1 MVIAVIDSSEC
12 VVGFAGWR
20 ISPIPHGLS
29 MAAFAAIVKKA
40 DRPQPT
46 RLCSSS
52 GPDIAYQMANSAY
65 FVLVLGVFCA
75 GCDIPAIEPGS
86 SLVGTNRIPSAAILS
101 REVIYIAWDED
112 NSDDHLLSYELR
124 PDDTL
129 KIVHSRYGEGDALR
143 ETISERNVR
152 VSPEIA
158 RRARAM
164 IWRVRPAKM
173 VDQVDEVAPVRPV
186 GCNPSGLHDV
196 AELGVTFI
204 SKGNIKNSN
213 DDRYGAFELP
223 YSSSCNTSAAI
234 QARKVVWDAIRML
247 SANKVNSSFDRMH

>member
-1 MVIAVIDSSEC
+1 
-12 VVGFAGWR
+12 
-20 ISPIPHGLS
+20 
-29 MAAFAAIVKKA
+29 
-40 DRPQPT
+40 
-46 RLCSSS
+46 
-52 GPDIAYQMANSAY
+52 MANSAY
-65 FVLVLGVFCA
+65 FVLALGVLCA

-101 REVIYIAWDED
+101 REVIYMAWDED
-112 NSDDHLLSYELR
+112 NSDGYLLSYELR

-129 KIVHSRYGEGDALR
+129 TIVHSRYGEGDALR
-143 ETISERNVR
+143 VTISERTVR

-186 GCNPSGLHDV
+186 GCKHSGLHDV
-196 AELGVTFI
+196 GELGVTFI
-204 SKGNIKNSN
+204 SKGNSKNIN

-223 YSSSCNTSAAI
+223 YTSSCNTSAAI
-234 QARKVVWDAIRML
+234 QARKVIWGASRLL
-247 SANKVNSSFDRMH
+247 SANTVNSSFDRIH